1 MSFQLACGSYN
12 GCLWSE
18 EQVLQLPSRC
28 ISGATGKPGDATTVG
43 NSHSKSNRM
52 SVMFMSRAICG
63 TVSGRCCR
71 LIRSFVE
78 RGGDP
83 IRVTSPFKRRSCALQ
98 RRQSPVSGLCA
109 YSKHYPEAINSSHAQ
124 PPNVVTHPQHM
135 LHALGHFRSAVSPR
149 CSSPAWPDPRDA

>member
-1 MSFQLACGSYN
+1 MSLSC
-12 GCLWSE
+12 
-18 EQVLQLPSRC
+18 P
-28 ISGATGKPGDATTVG
+28 
-43 NSHSKSNRM
+43 
-52 SVMFMSRAICG
+52 ICG

-135 LHALGHFRSAVSPR
+135 LHALGRVRSAVSPR
-149 CSSPAWPDPRDA
+149 CSSPAGPDPRDARGTNPSPLVACASGPRRVGRDRAASTNVDGMICILERESLGASAGSGRVG